1 LVSASHAARCDACQG
16 IGSHSVP
23 VALVGDSPPA
33 RARSALS
40 AWTPCWTLSARLPW
54 NRAHEPSHLPS
65 QDSPIG
71 VWFNRGAD
79 YTRELQVVPW
89 RAMHLVE
96 RIG

>member
-1 LVSASHAARCDACQG
+1 VRLN
-16 IGSHSVP
+16 SV
-23 VALVGDSPPA
+23 LN
-33 RARSALS
+33 
-40 AWTPCWTLSARLPW
+40 TLRPSDFRGTAPMERLP
-54 NRAHEPSHLPS
+54 SLPS

-79 YTRELQVVPW
+79 YARELQVVSW